1 MKGNGRNYFLYIVYM
16 PKTYGIYYVFLKN
29 STLSGTMLSGAQVMS
44 FHPEWESYPGTV
56 AKEDSRL

>member
-1 MKGNGRNYFLYIVYM
+1 MKENRKNQSISIVHI
-16 PKTYGIYYVFLKN
+16 PKISGIYYVFLKN
-29 STLSGTMLSGAQVMS
+29 RILSGRMIAGAQVMS